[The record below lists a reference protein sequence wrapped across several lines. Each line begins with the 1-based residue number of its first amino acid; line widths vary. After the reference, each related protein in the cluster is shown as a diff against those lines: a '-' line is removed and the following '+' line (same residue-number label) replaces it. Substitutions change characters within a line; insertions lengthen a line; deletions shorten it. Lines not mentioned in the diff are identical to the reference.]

1 MEQQLSKLVKEVAEN
16 KRLIKELNDDNK
28 QTAELLHGIYQL
40 VVEVSKKQDEWLNV
54 GLKKPKKTAKNNSLD
69 GDNPTDGESD
79 SNVNE
84 TNKDSGKNKK
94 SVELVNSNNK
104 EKNVKT
110 KSNTGQRRN
119 SENIMAYFKK
129 KCKEDIHF
137 FDDILDITN
146 SDELFEQNKEKI
158 EAKKTEL
165 QKLTEKTIILYKS
178 LNTKQKEK
186 LRKILSEEKTK
197 TTEVPDNIELVTE
210 D

>member
-16 KRLIKELNDDNK
+16 KRLIKELSDDNK

-54 GLKKPKKTAKNNSLD
+54 GLKKPKKTTKNNSLD
-69 GDNPTDGESD
+69 VDDPINEESD

-84 TNKDSGKNKK
+84 TSKDSKKNKK
-94 SVELVNSNNK
+94 SVELVNSKNK

-110 KSNTGQRRN
+110 KSNTGQRKN

-129 KCKEDIHF
+129 KCREDIHF
-137 FDDILDITN
+137 FDNILDMIN
-146 SDELFEQNKEKI
+146 SNELFEQNKEKI

-165 QKLTEKTIILYKS
+165 QKLTEKINILYKS
-178 LNTKQKEK
+178 LNDNQKEK
-186 LRKILSEEKTK
+186 LRKLLSTEKTK
-197 TTEVPDNIELVTE
+197 SIEVIDNIEPVTE